1 MAMAAICALL
11 ITFAL
16 VSISYYLFPS
26 QVPSSFLTLPPSS
39 DTSYHVGTPTPLP
52 YIHISAEG
60 TVNPSTVPIS
70 RNGNIYT
77 FTESI
82 VNYTIEIQRDN
93 IIIDGAGHVLWG
105 FFNDYEY
112 AYQGIIIQDR
122 NNITITNLNFEQFWQ
137 GIFIQNSSNIIING
151 NNLTDIGSTGIYINS
166 ANTTIKQNSI
176 SNITS
181 AIYVTNFQGFSEPSS
196 NKILENNITNAA
208 TGININYG
216 IYNVILGNNFVNVQN
231 VIEEGSN
238 STTISKNFLINGVEG
253 INIGGSYCSIYDNVI
268 ENFSGIGIGL
278 SGINNT
284 VYENTVK
291 NASVGIWLQ
300 ENNSIPTKDNTIY
313 NNNFINNTLSAR
325 IDTLFQTNFWDNDK
339 EGNYWS
345 NYNGTDANGDGIGDA
360 PYIIDANNTDRYP
373 LIVPYGSQVPFLSSQ
388 MYALIVG
395 VGLSLAIVITV
406 GSMFITK
413 RASYRKRKRH

>member
-1 MAMAAICALL
+1 MAAICALL

-16 VSISYYLFPS
+16 VSISYYLFPTP
-26 QVPSSFLTLPPSS
+26 VPSSFLTLPPSS
-39 DTSYHVGTPTPLP
+39 DTSYHVGTPAPLP

-60 TVNPSTVPIS
+60 NVNPSTVPIN

-82 VNYTIEIQRDN
+82 VNYTIEIQQDN

-105 FFNDYEY
+105 FFNGYEY

-345 NYNGTDANGDGIGDA
+345 NYNDTDANGDGIGDA